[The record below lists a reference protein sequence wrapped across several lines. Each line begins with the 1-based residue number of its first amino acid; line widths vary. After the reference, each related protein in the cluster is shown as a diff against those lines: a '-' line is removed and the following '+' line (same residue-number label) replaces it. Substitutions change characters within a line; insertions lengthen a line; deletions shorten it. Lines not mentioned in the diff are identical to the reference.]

1 MFLKTKVRQVEANRG
16 SSQVGPFH
24 SVGVEFN
31 AGIEPVSGQHPV
43 KGLFPHAGFGV
54 MFAQSGT
61 DSHCR
66 LEDSMKF
73 NHILFPT
80 DFSERSLALTQQIEW
95 LAARFDS
102 RVTLLHV
109 FEMPAAWYGAGEV
122 TFINMDC
129 LNALR
134 DAAKQHLKDLTLKVP
149 AARVEHVV
157 AEGDVAGQI
166 LDFVSEHEVD
176 LIAMGTHGYGA
187 IQGWLLGSVTAK
199 VLHAAKCAVWTD
211 SLCHARPNQFGM
223 SRILCAVEP
232 IEEAIPLLRFTMQFA
247 EELGA
252 AVRLVH
258 CVPELETRPNRYFD
272 FDLHRYLTESAR
284 VEIAKL
290 QREAGTEFPLTV
302 SGVGISN
309 ALEEAIT
316 EYGADLVMIGRGV
329 AQKTLGQF
337 QTHAYEIIR
346 YAPCPVLSYSVSQPS
361 HISSSCIEEHLSQ
374 CAGGARLPTGSLK
387 P

>member
-1 MFLKTKVRQVEANRG
+1 
-16 SSQVGPFH
+16 
-24 SVGVEFN
+24 
-31 AGIEPVSGQHPV
+31 
-43 KGLFPHAGFGV
+43 
-54 MFAQSGT
+54 
-61 DSHCR
+61 
-66 LEDSMKF
+66 MKF

-80 DFSERSLALTQQIEW
+80 DFSERSRALTQQVEW
-95 LAARFDS
+95 LAVRFGS

-109 FEMPAAWYGAGEV
+109 FEIPAAWYGAGDV

-129 LNALR
+129 LNALS
-134 DAAKQHLKDLTLKVP
+134 DAAKQHLKNWAPKIPD
-149 AARVEHVV
+149 ARVERAV
-157 AEGDVAGQI
+157 AEGNVAGQI
-166 LDFVSEHEVD
+166 LDFVTEHDVD

-199 VLHAAKCAVWTD
+199 VLHAAKCSVWTD
-211 SLCHARPNQFGM
+211 SLLHARPNQFGM

-232 IEEAIPLLRFTMQFA
+232 MEEAIPLLRFTKQFA

-252 AVRLVH
+252 TVRLVH

-309 ALEEAIT
+309 ALTEAT
-316 EYGADLVMIGRGV
+316 AEYGADLVVIGRGL
-329 AQKTLGQF
+329 AQKTLGRF

-374 CAGGARLPTGSLK
+374 CAGGAPLPTGSRQ